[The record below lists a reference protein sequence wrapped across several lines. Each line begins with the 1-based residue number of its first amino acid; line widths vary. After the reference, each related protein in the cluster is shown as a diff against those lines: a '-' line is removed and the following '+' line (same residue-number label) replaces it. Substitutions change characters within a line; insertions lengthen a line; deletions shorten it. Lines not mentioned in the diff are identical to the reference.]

1 MKAKRKDIKGILV
14 SDERRKLA
22 RELDTA
28 VNMMGKIPYK
38 AYLLGRKEGVKD
50 AAEKAKE
57 GKK

>member
-1 MKAKRKDIKGILV
+1 
-14 SDERRKLA
+14 
-22 RELDTA
+22 
-28 VNMMGKIPYK
+28 MMGKIPYK